1 MMGGQFW
8 WEEPATGEDQKTAIP
23 SVRRLLLVVRDSTA
37 PGAGAA
43 DVNVNQPSTIF

>member
-1 MMGGQFW
+1 MRGGQFW
-8 WEEPATGEDQKTAIP
+8 WEEPATGEDQK
-23 SVRRLLLVVRDSTA
+23 RLLLVVRDSTA